1 MPRGDVMI
9 GRLWRGWT
17 TTEDAD
23 AYEEL
28 LRTRILPGIHRVD
41 GYRGAYLLRRD
52 VAEGVEFT
60 TLTFFESMDAVRAF
74 AGEEYE
80 VAVVPPEARKLLTRF
95 DERSAH
101 HEVVEGPVLEVAC

>member
-1 MPRGDVMI
+1 MI

-17 TTEDAD
+17 TTENAD

-52 VAEGVEFT
+52 VDEGVEFT

-80 VAVVPPEARKLLTRF
+80 VAVVPPEARQLLTRF
-95 DERSAH
+95 DERSAL
-101 HEVVEGPVLEVAC
+101 HEVVEGPVLKAAC